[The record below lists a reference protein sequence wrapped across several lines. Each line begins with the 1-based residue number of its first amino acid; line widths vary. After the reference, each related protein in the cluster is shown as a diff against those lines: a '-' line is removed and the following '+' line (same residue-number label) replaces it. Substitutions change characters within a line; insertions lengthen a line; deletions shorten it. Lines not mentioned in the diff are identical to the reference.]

1 MTTTGPDDTQT
12 SDSDKPGTAAL
23 EADIAATRE
32 DLADTVDA
40 LSAKLD
46 VKTRA
51 QEKAGDT
58 KEQLRDFATDPA
70 GRPTPVLGAIG
81 AVVAGLVAMRLVSA
95 WRRRH

>member
-1 MTTTGPDDTQT
+1 MTGPDD
-12 SDSDKPGTAAL
+12 SGSGAGKPSTAEI

-32 DLADTVDA
+32 DLAETVDA

-51 QEKAGDT
+51 HDKAEDT
-58 KEQLRDFATDPA
+58 KEQVRDFATDPA
-70 GRPTPVLGAIG
+70 GRPTPVLGAVG
-81 AVVAGLVAMRLVSA
+81 AVVAGLIAMRLVRA